1 MVTKTNVG
9 KVGETHP
16 HSSLRSKQR
25 SLVKEPIMTIS
36 TRSLINTQVRKID
49 GLSIRYAESDAREVS
64 AILLSPWPE
73 SLFTFEQMW
82 SRLAEHAHLVAID
95 LPGFGHSERRNDLL
109 TSSAMG
115 EFVAHVVEE
124 FGLKRPHA
132 VGPDIGTSALLFT
145 AAKHP
150 GLLRSIVVGN
160 GTAAVPIQIGSVLKD
175 VVEAPSLDAFRNVD
189 PRKSVESVLA
199 FVERYKLPDHVRE
212 DFLSSYEG
220 DRFVESL
227 RFVRSYPAELP
238 VLDKLLPAI
247 ETPVQIITGDH
258 DPGVLP
264 VNGEYLH
271 KRLPHNK
278 SDMVDAG
285 HFAWADAADE
295 YATLI
300 IDWWNGGYERV

>member
-1 MVTKTNVG
+1 M
-9 KVGETHP
+9 TH
-16 HSSLRSKQR
+16 L
-25 SLVKEPIMTIS
+25 PIK
-36 TRSLINTQVRKID
+36 TQVRRID
-49 GLSIRYAESDAREVS
+49 GLSIRYAESDARDVS

-124 FGLKRPHA
+124 FGLRRPHA

-175 VVEAPSLDAFRNVD
+175 VVEAPSLEPFRNVD
-189 PRKSVESVLA
+189 PRKGVESVLA
-199 FVERYKLPDHVRE
+199 FVERYKLPEHVRE
-212 DFLSSYEG
+212 DFLSAYEG

-238 VLDKLLPAI
+238 VLGKLLPTI

-264 VNGEYLH
+264 VNGEYLQE
-271 KRLPHNK
+271 RLPTA
-278 SDMVDAG
+278 SP
-285 HFAWADAADE
+285 
-295 YATLI
+295 T
-300 IDWWNGGYERV
+300 

>member
-1 MVTKTNVG
+1 
-9 KVGETHP
+9 
-16 HSSLRSKQR
+16 
-25 SLVKEPIMTIS
+25 MTIS
-36 TRSLINTQVRKID
+36 THSLINTQVRKID
-49 GLSIRYAESDAREVS
+49 GLSIRYAESDARDVS

-115 EFVAHVVEE
+115 EFVAHVVE
-124 FGLKRPHA
+124 
-132 VGPDIGTSALLFT
+132 
-145 AAKHP
+145 
-150 GLLRSIVVGN
+150 
-160 GTAAVPIQIGSVLKD
+160 
-175 VVEAPSLDAFRNVD
+175 APSLDTFRSVD
-189 PRKSVESVLA
+189 PRKGVESVLA

-227 RFVRSYPAELP
+227 RFVRSYSTELP
-238 VLDKLLPAI
+238 VLGKLLPTI

-271 KRLPHNK
+271 KWLPHCK
-278 SDMVDAG
+278 SDKVDAG

>member
-1 MVTKTNVG
+1 MAILS
-9 KVGETHP
+9 
-16 HSSLRSKQR
+16 HS
-25 SLVKEPIMTIS
+25 PIK
-36 TRSLINTQVRKID
+36 TQVRRID
-49 GLSIRYAESDAREVS
+49 GLSIRYAESDARDVS
-64 AILLSPWPE
+64 AFLLSPWPE

-82 SRLAEHAHLVAID
+82 SRLGEHAHLVAID

-115 EFVAHVVEE
+115 EFVAHVVED
-124 FGLKRPHA
+124 FGLRRPHA

-145 AAKHP
+145 AAKHS

-160 GTAAVPIQIGSVLKD
+160 GTAALPIQIGSVLKD
-175 VVEAPSLDAFRNVD
+175 VVEAPSLEAFRKLD
-189 PRKSVESVLA
+189 PRNGVESVLA
-199 FVERYKLPDHVRE
+199 FVERYKLPKHVRQ

-220 DRFVESL
+220 DRFIESL
-227 RFVRSYPAELP
+227 RFVRSYPTELA
-238 VLDKLLPAI
+238 LLAKLLTNI

-264 VNGEYLH
+264 VNGDYLH
-271 KRLPHNK
+271 ERLPHNK
-278 SDMVDAG
+278 SDKVDAG
-285 HFAWADAADE
+285 HFAWADAADQ

>member
-1 MVTKTNVG
+1 
-9 KVGETHP
+9 
-16 HSSLRSKQR
+16 
-25 SLVKEPIMTIS
+25 
-36 TRSLINTQVRKID
+36 
-49 GLSIRYAESDAREVS
+49 
-64 AILLSPWPE
+64 
-73 SLFTFEQMW
+73 MW

-124 FGLKRPHA
+124 FGLARPHA

-175 VVEAPSLDAFRNVD
+175 VVEAPSLEPFRKLD
-189 PRKSVESVLA
+189 PRKGVESVLA
-199 FVERYKLPDHVRE
+199 FVERYKLPEHVRE

-227 RFVRSYPAELP
+227 RFVRSYKTELP
-238 VLDKLLPAI
+238 VLAKLLPTI

-264 VNGEYLH
+264 VNGDYLH
-271 KRLPHNK
+271 ERLPHSK
-278 SDMVDAG
+278 SDKVDAG
-285 HFAWADAADE
+285 HFAWADAADQ

-300 IDWWNGGYERV
+300 IDWWSGGYERV

>member
-1 MVTKTNVG
+1 MAVPTDSPIKTR
-9 KVGETHP
+9 TH
-16 HSSLRSKQR
+16 
-25 SLVKEPIMTIS
+25 T
-36 TRSLINTQVRKID
+36 ID
-49 GLSIRYAESDAREVS
+49 GTSIRYAESDSHDVS

-73 SLFTFEQMW
+73 SLYTFEQMW

-95 LPGFGHSERRNDLL
+95 LPGFGHSERRDDLL
-109 TSSAMG
+109 KSSTMG
-115 EFVAHVVEE
+115 EFIAQVVED
-124 FGLKRPHA
+124 FGLTRPHA
-132 VGPDIGTSALLFT
+132 VGPDIGTSTLLFV

-150 GLLRSIVVGN
+150 GLLRSIVIGN

-175 VVEAPSLDAFRNVD
+175 VVEAPDLTAFRNVD
-189 PRKSVESVLA
+189 PHDSVASVLA
-199 FVERYKLPDHVRE
+199 FVERYQLPDHVRQ

-227 RFVRSYPAELP
+227 RFVRSYGTELP
-238 VLDKLLPAI
+238 VLAEMLPSI

-271 KRLPHNK
+271 DRLPHNRHDYLN
-278 SDMVDAG
+278 SG
-285 HFAWADAADE
+285 HFAWADAADD
-295 YATLI
+295 YAALT